1 MDALLTLIVGW
12 PTGVYTV
19 LLGVVVLYWLMAL
32 VGVVNFD
39 HGHLHIDAH
48 HEVPNHSGGEHLST
62 IAGYV
67 VAFGLSGVP
76 FSIVISLVTLIA
88 WVITGLISQYL
99 LSWVPTAPLRAVAGL
114 AVAVLAL
121 APSIFLTAL
130 LVQPIRGLFVRHT
143 ARSSQGLIGLYC
155 RVTTLTVGEAFGQ
168 AEGADHTGSFNIRI
182 AAEIGRASC
191 RERV

>member
-99 LSWVPTAPLRAVAGL
+99 LSWVPGY
-114 AVAVLAL
+114 
-121 APSIFLTAL
+121 F
-130 LVQPIRGLFVRHT
+130 
-143 ARSSQGLIGLYC
+143 IGLDE
-155 RVTTLTVGEAFGQ
+155 RIKGARRPTVKPAPQ
-168 AEGADHTGSFNIRI
+168 GSPSPPRD
-182 AAEIGRASC
+182 AA
-191 RERV
+191 